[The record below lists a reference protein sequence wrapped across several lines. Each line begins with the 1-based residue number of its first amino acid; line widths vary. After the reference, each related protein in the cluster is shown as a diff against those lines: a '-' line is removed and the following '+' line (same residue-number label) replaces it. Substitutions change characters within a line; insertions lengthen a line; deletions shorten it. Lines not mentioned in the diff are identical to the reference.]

1 MLSRLP
7 LPDGEHLINAINTMQ
22 LESMPITLKQIQ
34 IGTIENRK
42 LKVVVHHMST
52 GNWPD
57 ETQVA
62 NELKPYFYKRNELS
76 LQDGVIM
83 WGLRVVIPYKYREW
97 ILNELHMGHPGIVRM
112 KGLSRIHVWYPKID
126 DDIEAMVKSCQEC
139 TT

>member
-1 MLSRLP
+1 
-7 LPDGEHLINAINTMQ
+7 
-22 LESMPITLKQIQ
+22 
-34 IGTIENRK
+34 
-42 LKVVVHHMST
+42 MST
-52 GNWPD
+52 GNWPN

-126 DDIEAMVKSCQEC
+126 DNIGAMVKSCQEC
-139 TT
+139 TTNKNKPVKAFIHPWDWPTVLIVYMLIFFPCMDLATFC